1 MRYAM
6 KVFIAFFLICF
17 VAATLLRKRDLK
29 ISVYILC
36 TLALLVSLGYFFFNQ
51 I

>member
-1 MRYAM
+1 M
-6 KVFIAFFLICF
+6 KVFIAFILICF

-29 ISVYILC
+29 TSVYVLG
-36 TLALLVSLGYFFFNQ
+36 TLALLVSIGYFFFNQ

>member
-1 MRYAM
+1 M
-6 KVFIAFFLICF
+6 KVFIAFILICF

-29 ISVYILC
+29 TSVYMLG
-36 TLALLVSLGYFFFNQ
+36 TLALLVSLGYFFLNQ

>member
-1 MRYAM
+1 M
-6 KVFIAFFLICF
+6 KVFMAFLLICF

-29 ISVYILC
+29 TSVYMLGA
-36 TLALLVSLGYFFFNQ
+36 LALLVSCGYFFFNQ

>member
-1 MRYAM
+1 M
-6 KVFIAFFLICF
+6 KVFIAFILIC
-17 VAATLLRKRDLK
+17 VVVATLLRKRDLK
-29 ISVYILC
+29 TSVYMLC

>member
-1 MRYAM
+1 M
-6 KVFIAFFLICF
+6 KVFIAFILICF

-29 ISVYILC
+29 TSVYMLC
-36 TLALLVSLGYFFFNQ
+36 TLALLVSIGYFFFNQ

>member
-1 MRYAM
+1 M
-6 KVFIAFFLICF
+6 KVFISFILICF

-29 ISVYILC
+29 TSVYMLC
-36 TLALLVSLGYFFFNQ
+36 ALAVLVSIGYFFFNQ